1 MEIWLNCID
10 SQPEHIPSEIDKILT
25 KKFANFGIT
34 NIIINEDSKLEEN
47 SNIIGLMVNISS
59 EKEQESA
66 ISLIGSVNWI
76 LLKCDNWKMIPC
88 ENLIAAAEN
97 SGTKLAAIVE
107 NELEVPGI
115 AFALEIGVDALVV
128 NSDLIELAIITKSQ
142 RLENKI
148 QEPVINHESGSISLN
163 FGTIK
168 EISTIGIGERVCI
181 DTTSLLQS
189 GEGMLCGSFSNTFT
203 LIHAETIDSEFVPT
217 RPFRVNAG
225 SIHSYIKMKNNTTKY
240 LSELKSGDEVLIVNK
255 EGMARTTKIGRIKLE
270 KRPLIKIQWIDEN
283 NLEGNIILQQ
293 AETVRL
299 VENNLNPIS
308 ITKLKKGMQI
318 LIHNS
323 SQTRHL
329 GAPIRA
335 YSQEY

>member
-10 SQPEHIPSEIDKILT
+10 SQPEYIPSEIDKILT

-34 NIIINEDSKLEEN
+34 NIKINEDSKLEEN

-66 ISLIGSVNWI
+66 LSLIGSVNWI

-148 QEPVINHESGSISLN
+148 QEPVINQDSDSISLN

>member
-10 SQPEHIPSEIDKILT
+10 SQPEYIPSEIDKILT
-25 KKFANFGIT
+25 KKFTNFGIT
-34 NIIINEDSKLEEN
+34 NIKINEDSKLEEN

-66 ISLIGSVNWI
+66 LSLIGSVNWI

-148 QEPVINHESGSISLN
+148 QELIINDDSDSISLN